1 RGDCLSVTTDS
12 NPYPL
17 YREQEED
24 KEMAEFL
31 RQKLMPLEKLA
42 REAAQNPQKPK
53 RLPGPPPSKPSVTK
67 SITIIK
73 DCCGATQ
80 CCIM

>member
-1 RGDCLSVTTDS
+1 MCTPIRVSGRSAKSSALLGTRCPMTSQIC
-12 NPYPL
+12 PYSL
-17 YREQEED
+17 TLD
-24 KEMAEFL
+24 
-31 RQKLMPLEKLA
+31 
-42 REAAQNPQKPK
+42 PQKPK